1 MNPDLPQNLHSTRDL
16 LMASM
21 QPPSN
26 EHAPAL
32 PKGLLEDL
40 TRSVAHRSASARQGQ
55 FAGFLASLR
64 SMFASPAFGCAAAAI
79 AVLAVASTVALRPVD
94 SQKTDTFRGAASDRA
109 AEAIHVILV
118 GAPNGVMRTLE
129 STTDFEDGIFSAAS
143 SPESVQAIEG
153 PRVIVDFVSKTI
165 TSISSD
171 GETLY
176 QTELPASTSGISLS
190 ISSALIRF

>member
-1 MNPDLPQNLHSTRDL
+1 MNLDLPQNLHSTRDL

-40 TRSVAHRSASARQGQ
+40 TRSVAHRSASAHQGQ
-55 FAGFLASLR
+55 VAGFLTRLR
-64 SMFASPAFGCAAAAI
+64 TMLASPAFGCAAAVIAI
-79 AVLAVASTVALRPVD
+79 LTVASTVALRPAD
-94 SQKTDTFRGAASDRA
+94 SQPTDTFRGAASYSPADSTQ
-109 AEAIHVILV
+109 VILV
-118 GAPNGVMRTLE
+118 GAPEGMMRHLVSATN
-129 STTDFEDGIFSAAS
+129 FEDGLFATANSTEAT
-143 SPESVQAIEG
+143 QTIEG
-153 PRVIVDFVSKTI
+153 PRVIVDFVSETI

-176 QTELPASTSGISLS
+176 RAELPASTSGISLA
-190 ISSALIRF
+190 ICSALTRF